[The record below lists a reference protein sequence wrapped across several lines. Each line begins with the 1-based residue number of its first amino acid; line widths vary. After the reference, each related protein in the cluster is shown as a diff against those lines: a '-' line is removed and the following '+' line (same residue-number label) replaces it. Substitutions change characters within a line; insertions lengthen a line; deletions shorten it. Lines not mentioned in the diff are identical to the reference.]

1 MLKKLGDLRKG
12 SGFARAYENMNKDIQ
27 VSISQKNDVSILQI
41 KGDVTAITGESIEG
55 AYQKVTVAGAKKIL
69 LYFDKDG
76 YINSGGIAILIGIAS
91 ESRKS
96 GQTVRLTGL
105 SGHFQKI
112 FNMVG
117 LTKYTEIFQTEEL
130 ALKDF

>member
-1 MLKKLGDLRKG
+1 
-12 SGFARAYENMNKDIQ
+12 MNKDIQ
-27 VSISQKNDVSILQI
+27 VSISQKDDVSILNI
-41 KGDVTAITGESIEG
+41 KGDVTTIAGESIEE
-55 AYQKVTVAGAKKIL
+55 AYQKVTTAGAKKIL

-91 ESRKS
+91 ESRKN
-96 GQTVRLTGL
+96 GQTVRMTGL

-117 LTKYTEIFQTEEL
+117 LTKYTEVFPSEEL

>member
-1 MLKKLGDLRKG
+1 
-12 SGFARAYENMNKDIQ
+12 MNKEIQ
-27 VSISQKNDVSILQI
+27 VSISQKDDVSILNI
-41 KGDVTAITGESIEG
+41 KGDVTAISGETIEA
-55 AYQKVTVAGAKKIL
+55 AYQKVSKGGAKKIL

-91 ESRKS
+91 ESMKS
-96 GQTVRLTGL
+96 EQKIRITGL
-105 SGHFQKI
+105 SSHFQKI

-117 LTKYTEIFQTEEL
+117 LTKYTEIFPTEEL

>member
-1 MLKKLGDLRKG
+1 
-12 SGFARAYENMNKDIQ
+12 MNKDIQ
-27 VSISQKNDVSILQI
+27 VSISQKDDVSILHI
-41 KGDVTAITGESIEG
+41 KGDVTSVTGESIEE
-55 AYQKVTVAGAKKIL
+55 AYHKVSNVGAKKML
-69 LYFDKDG
+69 FYFDQDG

-91 ESRKS
+91 ESRKN
-96 GQTVRLTGL
+96 GQTIRVTGL

>member
-1 MLKKLGDLRKG
+1 
-12 SGFARAYENMNKDIQ
+12 MNKEIN
-27 VSISQKNDVSILQI
+27 VSISHKDDVSILNI
-41 KGDVTAITGESIEG
+41 KGDVTATTGETIEE
-55 AYQKVTVAGAKKIL
+55 AYQKVSTGGAKKIL

-91 ESRKS
+91 ESRKNE
-96 GQTVRLTGL
+96 QRIRITGL
-105 SGHFQKI
+105 SPHFQKI

>member
-1 MLKKLGDLRKG
+1 
-12 SGFARAYENMNKDIQ
+12 MNKDIQ
-27 VSISQKNDVSILQI
+27 VSISQKDDVSILNI
-41 KGDVTAITGESIEG
+41 KGDITAITGESIEE
-55 AYQKVTVAGAKKIL
+55 AYQMVSKGGAQKIL

-91 ESRKS
+91 ESRKN

>member
-1 MLKKLGDLRKG
+1 
-12 SGFARAYENMNKDIQ
+12 MNKDIQ
-27 VSISQKNDVSILQI
+27 VSISQKNDVSILNI
-41 KGDVTAITGESIEG
+41 KGDVTAITGESIEE
-55 AYQKVTVAGAKKIL
+55 AYQKVSKGGTQKIL

-91 ESRKS
+91 ESRKNE
-96 GQTVRLTGL
+96 QKIRMTGL

-130 ALKDF
+130 ALKGF

>member
-1 MLKKLGDLRKG
+1 
-12 SGFARAYENMNKDIQ
+12 MNRDIQ
-27 VSISQKNDVSILQI
+27 VSISQKDETSILYI
-41 KGDVTAITGESIEG
+41 KGDVTAITGETIEE
-55 AYQKVTVAGAKKIL
+55 AYQKVSNAGAKKIL

-91 ESRKS
+91 ESRKKE
-96 GQTVRLTGL
+96 QRIRLTGL
-105 SGHFQKI
+105 SSHFQKI

-117 LTKYTEIFQTEEL
+117 LTKYTEIFPTEEL

>member
-1 MLKKLGDLRKG
+1 
-12 SGFARAYENMNKDIQ
+12 MNKDIQ
-27 VSISQKNDVSILQI
+27 VSISQKDDVSILQI
-41 KGDVTAITGESIEG
+41 KGDVTAISGETIEE
-55 AYQKVTVAGAKKIL
+55 AYQKVSMDGAKKIL

-91 ESRKS
+91 ESRKNE
-96 GQTVRLTGL
+96 QRIRITGL
-105 SGHFQKI
+105 SPHFQKI

-130 ALKDF
+130 ALRGF

>member
-1 MLKKLGDLRKG
+1 
-12 SGFARAYENMNKDIQ
+12 MNKEIQ
-27 VSISQKNDVSILQI
+27 VSISQKDDVSILQI
-41 KGDVTAITGESIEG
+41 KGDVTAMTGESIEE
-55 AYQKVTVAGAKKIL
+55 AYQKVSTAGAKKIL

-91 ESRKS
+91 ESRKN
-96 GQTVRLTGL
+96 GQTVRMTGL

-117 LTKYTEIFQTEEL
+117 LTKYTEIFQTEES